1 MSSIKKKY
9 SSNKS
14 MAFLF
19 RGLGSVLP
27 GPIGSVFSGAGKAV
41 TNVFS
46 GIFKTA
52 GNAFSGITGLFSG
65 LGGVASA
72 ATTSLGILSSPIFLV
87 GGAMVAAFIGY
98 KLVIEK

>member
-1 MSSIKKKY
+1 
-9 SSNKS
+9 

-46 GIFKTA
+46 GIFKSA

-65 LGGVASA
+65 LLGGVASA

>member
-1 MSSIKKKY
+1 
-9 SSNKS
+9 

-27 GPIGSVFSGAGKAV
+27 GPIGTIFGGAGKAV
-41 TNVFS
+41 TNIFSGVAKTAGSVFS
-46 GIFKTA
+46 GV
-52 GNAFSGITGLFSG
+52 TGLFSG

-72 ATTSLGILSSPIFLV
+72 ATTGLSILSSPIFLV
-87 GGAMVAAFIGY
+87 GGALVAAFIGY